1 MKKVCALAVDQ
12 VPVVFDD
19 RRVTELARDGKM
31 PEGTDLVRF
40 ARSMRGAV
48 ADYARRVHTLSPN
61 EIHREVRALH
71 RTAFRLDYDRVA
83 ILLDRLP
90 SDVRNWLDGNAMR
103 SGWQSTRGMPARLP
117 SADALRDIAR
127 RHEACVL
134 VRQLCTTGGEIVEG
148 RRRGN
153 GRRSRS
159 HKHLLCAPQP
169 SRHFAKRDAELGLI
183 VSLQVSFAIATGRMP
198 ALTAHPDSPG
208 PFARMVQ
215 KVLHLVCSRA
225 NAVGLINELNK
236 RRRELNRRAS
246 ARDGS
251 QPPGS

>member
-1 MKKVCALAVDQ
+1 
-12 VPVVFDD
+12 
-19 RRVTELARDGKM
+19 M

-198 ALTAHPDSPG
+198 ALTAHPDSPV
-208 PFARMVQ
+208 PLARMVQ
-215 KVLHLVCSRA
+215 KVWHLVCFLAIRLAFIIDLKNSRC
-225 NAVGLINELNK
+225 NLTIL
-236 RRRELNRRAS
+236 AS
-246 ARDGS
+246 AQHAS
-251 QPPGS
+251 